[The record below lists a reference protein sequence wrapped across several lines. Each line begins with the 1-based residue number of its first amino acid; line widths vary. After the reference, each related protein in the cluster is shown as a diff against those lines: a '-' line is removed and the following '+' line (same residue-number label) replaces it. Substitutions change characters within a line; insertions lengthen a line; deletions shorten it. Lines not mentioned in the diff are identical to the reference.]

1 MVFLKEFFEKVEFEK
16 NQQTTKK
23 HAKLPRGQRVNAT
36 DEAYLCMPENVFL
49 FFSFLNS
56 SASLRKSSNSFSPD
70 TALCLN
76 NGTIYKKINIENSVI
91 TVNLKVK
98 HVVKW

>member
-1 MVFLKEFFEKVEFEK
+1 MDFEKY
-16 NQQTTKK
+16 QQTTKK
-23 HAKLPRGQRVNAT
+23 HVKLPMGQRVNAT
-36 DEAYLCMPENVFL
+36 EEAYLCMPEKVFL

-76 NGTIYKKINIENSVI
+76 NGTIYKKINSENSVLN
-91 TVNLKVK
+91 VNLKVN
-98 HVVKW
+98 HVVKWYF